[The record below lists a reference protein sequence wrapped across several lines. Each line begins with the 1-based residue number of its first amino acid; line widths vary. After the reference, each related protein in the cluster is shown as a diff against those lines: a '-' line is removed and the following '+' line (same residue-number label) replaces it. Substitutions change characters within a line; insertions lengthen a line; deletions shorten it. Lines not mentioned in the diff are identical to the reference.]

1 MVMTE
6 HLMEEH
12 IQGNTWLLY
21 NRKTVCA
28 GDTDRIDRKE
38 QRRATDILHLLHDTI
53 WKSEIVQRT

>member
-1 MVMTE
+1 
-6 HLMEEH
+6 MEEH

-38 QRRATDILHLLHDTI
+38 QRRATDILHLLHDAI